1 MNDMVVAS
9 LLGSKIIQ
17 QVPRIAKVQNFL
29 GKHVLPVL
37 PYPQF
42 PKPVRVKDEK
52 GNVEGE
58 QWKANIPVSDEEQF
72 FPLSMRVDQGEW
84 FTLPYEP
91 MINISGKN
99 NIIKRPIMKYHQDF
113 SDGIFGTVKERW
125 SMDDY
130 NITITG
136 IFFGAN
142 EQGVYEDTFPISDF
156 NKLRDYLLSGKEI
169 EVTCPIFELLG
180 INYIAIESFNF
191 PFTKGENVQAYEIKA
206 LSDMPIDALILED
219 PNA

>member
-72 FPLSMRVDQGEW
+72 FPLSLSVDGSEW

-91 MINISGKN
+91 MINVQGKH
-99 NIIKRPIMKYHQDF
+99 NIIKRSVLKYNDEFTEQF
-113 SDGIFGTVKERW
+113 FGTVKERW
-125 SMDDY
+125 SQDDY
-130 NITITG
+130 KIRITG

-142 EQGVYEDTFPISDF
+142 EMGVYEESFPKADF
-156 NKLRDYLLSGKEI
+156 EKLKAFLLSGKEI
-169 EVTCPIFELLG
+169 QVRCPLLELLD
-180 INYIAIESFNF
+180 IHYIVIEDFNF
-191 PFTKGENVQAYEIKA
+191 PFTKGENVQAYEINA
-206 LSDMPIDALILED
+206 ISDMPFDALIVV
-219 PNA
+219 